1 MKNSHIRFFLAF
13 TIIFMIVLT
22 RQSSAQSTVANW
34 SFPNTSADAVVDAA
48 IAANAASNISSYSWW
63 TPLTISYA
71 NTGAGGG
78 IDKCATVTDW
88 SAGTGN
94 VYWSVTISTL
104 GYYSME
110 LSSKQS
116 SSGTGPRD
124 FKVVYQVGSG
134 SWLDLPGASTIVCTT
149 AFSAAGT
156 GSINNIVLPSSC
168 DNQSSITLRWILTS
182 NTAQNGGAIASSGTS
197 KIDDIMIKG
206 NSGTFYRSL
215 ATANWSTAAS
225 WQSSADNITWA
236 TATVAPDNTSN
247 FITVRN
253 GHTITVNSAVTADQI
268 TVDVG
273 GTLYYKSNTL
283 TLNDGSGV
291 DLLVNGTFIDSSATN
306 LVWSGSSTWQM
317 GSNGTYIKL
326 HNSSA
331 TTWQNN
337 YQGGIL
343 TIPST
348 SNWIIRKVSTV
359 VPALVSNGGV
369 YPNLTFESRSGT
381 WGVTSTNNF
390 SATGGFPTILGNLD
404 IGGTTS
410 TQAVALINDCSN
422 SLIPVAGNVTIRLG
436 SSFAIGGAT
445 NGAVGLD
452 IKGNLIVDGTLSHS
466 NASFTNL
473 SRTIQF
479 SGTGSQSI
487 SGSGSITSINT
498 LVLNNASSDVTLSK
512 PLPISSTITFTN
524 GNLITT
530 AVNLPTLANGATVTG
545 ASNNSYVDGPIA
557 VTFTANATFT
567 FPTGSA
573 GYYRPI
579 ALSGMAGTGTSV
591 FTAEHF
597 NTGPNQA
604 SPVMSETSVGTGI
617 HHVSAI
623 EYWKLAKTGTRTARI
638 NIGWTAPYNASD
650 VTNLLTLR
658 LASWDGS
665 IWQDVA
671 ATTAGTVSSGSLTS
685 SAAPTNYIAFSL
697 ASNLGDNPLPITL
710 VEFIGKPM
718 PIGNVLDWTSS
729 SEKNNDH
736 FSVERSQDMQHF
748 EAIGEVKGNGST
760 EALSHYRFTDKH
772 PLAGINYYRL
782 RQFDFD
788 GSNALSNIIAIDA
801 KSAVKTYTL
810 ANDAANQQLLLRLQ
824 ASESIGEVTII
835 DLLGRKRMSQILAAG
850 QEECGISCSQLEHG
864 VYFLLIQHDGETQV
878 QKFFY

>member
-48 IAANAASNISSYSWW
+48 IAANAASNISCYSWW

-149 AFSAAGT
+149 AFSTAGT
-156 GSINNIVLPSSC
+156 GSISNIVLPSSC

-215 ATANWSTAAS
+215 ATGNWSAAAS
-225 WQSSADNITWA
+225 WESSADNITWA

-291 DLLVNGTFIDSSATN
+291 DLLVNGTFIDSSSTN

-369 YPNLTFESRSGT
+369 YPNLTFESRNGT

-390 SATGGFPTILGNLD
+390 SSTGGFPTILGNLD

-466 NASFTNL
+466 NASGTNL

-479 SGTGSQSI
+479 SGTGPQSI

-579 ALSGMAGTGTSV
+579 ALSGMTGTGTSV

-617 HHVSAI
+617 QHVSAI

-638 NIGWTAPYNASD
+638 NIGWAAPYNASD
-650 VTNLLTLR
+650 VTNTLTLR

-665 IWQDVA
+665 IWQDVT
-671 ATTAGTVSSGSLTS
+671 ATTVGTVSSGSLTS

-697 ASNLGDNPLPITL
+697 ASNTTDNPLPITL
-710 VEFIGKPM
+710 IDFTGKPM
-718 PIGNVLDWTSS
+718 PIGNVLNWTSS

-736 FSVERSQDMQHF
+736 FNVERSQDMQHF
-748 EAIGEVKGNGST
+748 EAIGDVQGSGST
-760 EALSHYRFTDKH
+760 ESISHYKFTDKK
-772 PLAGINYYRL
+772 PMSGINYYRL

-788 GSNALSNIIAIDA
+788 GSNALSN
-801 KSAVKTYTL
+801 TL
-810 ANDAANQQLLLRLQ
+810 ALSSANNSQSISIVPDKYNQLLLLSME
-824 ASESIGEVTII
+824 ASDELRAVNIYDV
-835 DLLGRKRMSQILAAG
+835 LGRLHLAMQLTPGENTLLISASSLEAG
-850 QEECGISCSQLEHG
+850 F
-864 VYFLLIQHDGETQV
+864 YFLEVV
-878 QKFFY
+878 QANARITRKFVY